1 MMYER
6 QTVEVGGILY
16 TEWGY
21 EPEPE
26 DEELPEPYPEL
37 DETPAPVCGMCEHFH
52 PSKVELGR
60 GFCPRA
66 YQVNEWGELENG
78 KALQASD
85 PACPGFKE
93 DIPF

>member
-1 MMYER
+1 MLYER

-21 EPEPE
+21 EREPE
-26 DEELPEPYPEL
+26 DEEPLELAPEYPIP
-37 DETPAPVCGMCEHFH
+37 DPVCGMCEHFH
-52 PSKVELGR
+52 ASKVELGR

-78 KALQASD
+78 KAIHSSD
-85 PACPGFKE
+85 PACPGYVE